1 VLEPRRGYRC
11 GIPESEEAIIGSF
24 IQPYEDG
31 PYVVRGD
38 FTLIDESGKEIELH
52 RRTIALCRC
61 GRSRM
66 KPFCDGMHKTV
77 ARRANGARAAANGA
91 S

>member
-1 VLEPRRGYRC
+1 MGRGPSPTR
-11 GIPESEEAIIGSF
+11 PEETFIASF

-38 FTLIDESGKEIELH
+38 FTLIDENGNEVELH

-66 KPFCDGMHKTV
+66 KPFCDGMHKTMG
-77 ARRANGARAAANGA
+77 RRANGASVAKNGA

>member
-1 VLEPRRGYRC
+1 M
-11 GIPESEEAIIGSF
+11 IAIGSL
-24 IQPYEDG
+24 IQPYDDG

-38 FTLIDESGKEIELH
+38 FTLLDENGNEVQLH

-66 KPFCDGMHKTV
+66 KPFCDGMHKTG
-77 ARRANGARAAANGA
+77 ARRASGRRAAANGESSPPA
-91 S
+91 G

>member
-1 VLEPRRGYRC
+1 MT
-11 GIPESEEAIIGSF
+11 IGSV

-31 PYVVRGD
+31 PYVIRGD
-38 FTLIDESGKEIELH
+38 FTLVDESGAEVELH

-66 KPFCDGMHKTV
+66 KPFCDGTHKTV
-77 ARRANGARAAANGA
+77 ARRVSGARAATNGKSSRPA
-91 S
+91 E